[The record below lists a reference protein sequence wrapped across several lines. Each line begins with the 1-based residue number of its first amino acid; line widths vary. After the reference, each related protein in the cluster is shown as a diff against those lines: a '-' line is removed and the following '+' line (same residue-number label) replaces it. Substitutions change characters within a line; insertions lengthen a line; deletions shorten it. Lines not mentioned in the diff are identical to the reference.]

1 MSTNVNVNM
10 AFRNSN
16 FEGNIVLMSNR
27 RYPYFDVVVGLEW
40 SHGPESYAGGSVN
53 YW

>member
-16 FEGNIVLMSNR
+16 FEGNIVLMSPR
-27 RYPYFDVVVGLEW
+27 KYPYFDVVVGLER
-40 SHGPESYAGGSVN
+40 SNDPESYAGGSLN